1 MAEFKISELTA
12 VDAVS
17 TSDVIILNDTSGSD
31 PVTKSATI
39 SQLATA
45 IGSGS
50 GSGLGALYDSFGS
63 VEDVD
68 LTGKRQS
75 NTDNA
80 SNNDNDTVNADD
92 PFDIRGVPL
101 SSTLTRTFALP
112 AGTQSV
118 IIIVACRDAFKTN
131 PLTTDATGDVGCQEV
146 VRRRFTFNGVDQGTD
161 PTFAF
166 RIGGYAVRKEEDNSR
181 FNYYHNTTVYNLAA
195 TEGDFVVT
203 CSAKAI
209 RYWDEDLSSDFA
221 DLVVIPSTA
230 PLTSGR
236 SLASSYGMDDDDDLS
251 IADINAQL
259 GTSMRD
265 TMMRQANI
273 ANTFIQDP
281 ATSAADQSSLRT
293 IVDNIKLLNEDT
305 GTATSIAEKLRGYR
319 QDIIDIVGDY
329 KFPFEDEG
337 KKIITL

>member
-17 TSDVIILNDTSGSD
+17 TDDVMILNDTSGSD

-68 LTGKRQS
+68 LSGKRQS
-75 NTDNA
+75 NSDNA
-80 SNNDNDTVNADD
+80 SNNDNDSVNADD
-92 PFDIRGVPL
+92 PFDVRGVPL

-131 PLTTDATGDVGCQEV
+131 ALTTDATGDAGCQEV

-166 RIGGYAVRKEEDNSR
+166 RIGGYAVRAETDTNR

-195 TEGDFVVT
+195 SEGDFVVT

-209 RYWDEDLSSDFA
+209 RYWDEEITSDFA
-221 DLVVIPSTA
+221 DLVVIPSTS
-230 PLTSGR
+230 PVGLERDVPT
-236 SLASSYGMDDDDDLS
+236 SYGMDDDDNLS
-251 IADINAQL
+251 ISDINAQL
-259 GTSMRD
+259 GTMMRD

-281 ATSAADQSSLRT
+281 STSAEDQTSLRV

-305 GTATSIAEKLRGYR
+305 GTATSIAAKLRGYR
-319 QDIIDIVGDY
+319 QDIIDVVGDY
-329 KFPFEDEG
+329 KFPFEDESRQ
-337 KKIITL
+337 IITL